1 MAETA
6 KVAHFLSRVV
16 VSWVQEAAQHNSPD
30 TPSGRSLPV
39 ATFVLRILDSSLT
52 ELGTNTHYKA
62 MHCVLNSPDTPC
74 WRRPPLATVVLV
86 LDSSL
91 TELRTNTH
99 YKAMHC
105 FIVCVCTQL
114 SE

>member
-1 MAETA
+1 
-6 KVAHFLSRVV
+6 
-16 VSWVQEAAQHNSPD
+16 
-30 TPSGRSLPV
+30 
-39 ATFVLRILDSSLT
+39 
-52 ELGTNTHYKA
+52 

-105 FIVCVCTQL
+105 VLNSPDTPCWRRPPLATVVLVLDLSLTELRTNTHYKAMHCVPQCL
-114 SE
+114 